1 MKNEDKQNDGGSPL
15 RNIVLVIKN
24 FFTKILSQSD
34 GLSVKSLAIANN
46 WKKKLAPIVIKYI
59 KELLPFIKRMKD
71 STTMLARKTG
81 AKTIELSLRIKRFLP
96 NFISGFLGKIFKHVS
111 GFLGKMF
118 RYISAIVRTCF
129 NKIKYVLRKTYH
141 FFQVLFSPIIW
152 LINFIWSLRILIAI
166 GLVVFLVWDRV
177 AQSPSINI
185 MDDDIRLSTTQMSIG
200 EISEFVK
207 TSGKLVPEREEKLF
221 SKVDLPL
228 KKVYVKYGDL
238 VEEGQLLL
246 ELDSDII
253 EAEIKSFEQNISVIT
268 GNYNQALKKAKLNKD
283 LLDKGFISKDEY
295 ELSSRR
301 PEQILVARSNEEV
314 VLKKLK
320 SQLLN
325 TKFISPIKGRID
337 YIDPGITKENAERGG
352 VKIGIYKWY
361 FTISSS
367 NDELNLNLSIDGRDV
382 SKVKVGQEVM
392 FRVDSFK
399 QRVFYGK
406 IVKIIEPLNLK
417 PHTNKAPV
425 FYELIATIDEKEVK
439 LKSGLSVDAEIKIQ
453 TKTGIK
459 RIPRSAL
466 RFVPPKDI
474 EVKDP
479 PPTNDTTL
487 IVWIANADNSISAV
501 PIETGIKDNQFIE
514 VPDNTKISLEDSIV
528 IGAYVPQAKKK
539 GKFALPQ
546 PKRY

>member
-295 ELSSRR
+295 EISSRR
-301 PEQILVARSNEEV
+301 PEPFLVAKSNAEV
-314 VLKKLK
+314 VLLKLK

-325 TKFISPIKGRID
+325 TKFVSPIKGRID

-399 QRVFYGK
+399 QREFYGK

>member
-1 MKNEDKQNDGGSPL
+1 MKDLK
-15 RNIVLVIKN
+15 
-24 FFTKILSQSD
+24 KI
-34 GLSVKSLAIANN
+34 
-46 WKKKLAPIVIKYI
+46 KKKTTLFIENLIG
-59 KELLPFIKRMKD
+59 FIKRMFGRLLPKVENLSKSSLSYEDSWKKKQSPLLMKYLERLLRLIKKIKD
-71 STTMLARKTG
+71 SLG
-81 AKTIELSLRIKRFLP
+81 PTISKIYSLIKKLLGNLKEAIP
-96 NFISGFLGKIFKHVS
+96 LLGKI
-111 GFLGKMF
+111 
-118 RYISAIVRTCF
+118 
-129 NKIKYVLRKTYH
+129 IKYINDVITKVYNKVKYLIRKTFH

-166 GLVVFLVWDRV
+166 GLVILLVANRY

-185 MDDDIRLSTTQMSIG
+185 VDDDIRLSTTQMSIG

-207 TSGKLVPEREEKLF
+207 TSGKIVPKNEEKLF
-221 SKVDLPL
+221 SKIDLPL
-228 KKVYVKYGDL
+228 KTVYVEYGDI

-246 ELDSDII
+246 ELDADLI
-253 EAEIKSFEQNISVIT
+253 ESEINTQKQRFEVFSNKYDQAIKKSESN
-268 GNYNQALKKAKLNKD
+268 KK
-283 LLDKGFISKDEY
+283 LLDQGFISQDEY
-295 ELSSRR
+295 EKSERL
-301 PEQILVARSNEEV
+301 PKEILVQKSSVELT
-314 VLKKLK
+314 LKKLK
-320 SQLLN
+320 AQLLN
-325 TKFISPIKGRID
+325 TRFISPIRGRID
-337 YIDPGITKENAERGG
+337 YIDPQITKENAQRGG
-352 VKIGIYKWY
+352 VKVGIYKWY

-367 NDELNLNLSIDGRDV
+367 IDELNLNLSIDGRDV

-399 QRVFYGK
+399 QRKFYGE

-425 FYELIATIDEKEVK
+425 FYELIASISEKEVK

-474 EVKDP
+474 VVKIP
-479 PPTNDTTL
+479 PPNNATTL
-487 IVWIANADNSISAV
+487 IVWIANEDNSISAI

-514 VPDNTKISLEDSIV
+514 VPEDTRISLEDSIV
-528 IGAYVPQAKKK
+528 IGATVPQTKKK

>member
-1 MKNEDKQNDGGSPL
+1 MKKDKDRKSM
-15 RNIVLVIKN
+15 IKN
-24 FFTKILSQSD
+24 FIIFIKSFFNKLVPKLESFSKNSLSYVNSWKHKQS
-34 GLSVKSLAIANN
+34 
-46 WKKKLAPIVIKYI
+46 PIVLKYTEKLLRLIKKIKDITTPTVLKLFKYI
-59 KELLPFIKRMKD
+59 KKILFNLKEAVPVI
-71 STTMLARKTG
+71 
-81 AKTIELSLRIKRFLP
+81 
-96 NFISGFLGKIFKHVS
+96 GKIFKFTS
-111 GFLGKMF
+111 EGLSKSL
-118 RYISAIVRTCF
+118 I
-129 NKIKYVLRKTYH
+129 KIKYYIRKTYH

-166 GLVVFLVWDRV
+166 FLIVFLVWNRY
-177 AQSPSINI
+177 AQSPSVSVV
-185 MDDDIRLSTTQMSIG
+185 DDDIRLTTTQMSIG

-207 TSGKLVPEREEKLF
+207 TSGKIVPKREEKLY
-221 SKVDLPL
+221 SKIDLPI
-228 KKVYVKYGDL
+228 KTVYVKYGDL

-246 ELDSDII
+246 ELDSDLIQT
-253 EAEIKSFEQNISVIT
+253 EINTYRQKLTVISKK
-268 GNYNQALKKAKLNKD
+268 YEQALKKSDSNKK
-283 LLDKGFISKDEY
+283 LLDQGFISKDEY
-295 ELSSRR
+295 EISLRL
-301 PEQILVARSNEEV
+301 PEQILIDKSNAELI
-314 VLKKLK
+314 LKKLEA
-320 SQLLN
+320 QLLN
-325 TKFISPIKGRID
+325 TRFVSPIKGRVD

-352 VKIGIYKWY
+352 VKIGIYKWF

-382 SKVKVGQEVM
+382 SKVKIGQEVM

-399 QRVFYGK
+399 QRNFYGK

-425 FYELIATIDEKEVK
+425 FYELIASIDEKEIK

-474 EVKDP
+474 VVKDP
-479 PPTNDTTL
+479 PPSNETIQ
-487 IVWIANADNSISAV
+487 IVWIANKDNSISAI
-501 PIETGIKDNQFIE
+501 PIKTGIKDNQFVE
-514 VPDNTKISLEDSIV
+514 VPDDTRISLEDSIV
-528 IGAYVPQAKKK
+528 IGATVPQTKKK